1 MGSDPV
7 NVVANCVHRYDQ
19 SIVSDTVKVCDL
31 GQWVDLGQYGTF
43 LYRLTLPE
51 IACSNLTDDHHTA
64 LTDHMV
70 VSGAI
75 L

>member
-1 MGSDPV
+1 LPKG
-7 NVVANCVHRYDQ
+7 
-19 SIVSDTVKVCDL
+19 TVKVGDL

-43 LYRLTLPE
+43 LYMLTLPE
-51 IACSNLTDDHHTA
+51 IACSNLTNDHHTA

>member
-1 MGSDPV
+1 MG
-7 NVVANCVHRYDQ
+7 
-19 SIVSDTVKVCDL
+19 DL

-43 LYRLTLPE
+43 LYRLTLLE
-51 IACSNLTDDHHTA
+51 IASSNITDDYHTA

-75 L
+75 V